1 MKIKSPEK
9 IVEGIDPSSPGKYY
23 KNRYRMNAVGKNRSV
38 ITAAI
43 PRKVVDKAAEKAG
56 VSVSDFIKTHQVVAL
71 YNNFDGVFYTF
82 EEKDKK
88 EKDASKEPN

>member
-1 MKIKSPEK
+1 MSDVINPED
-9 IVEGIDPSSPGKYY
+9 IVEEIDPNIPGKYY

-43 PRKVVDKAAEKAG
+43 PKQVVQKAAEKAG
-56 VSVSDFIKTHQVVAL
+56 VSVKDFIKTHQVVAL

-82 EEKDKK
+82 EEKGND
-88 EKDASKEPN
+88 NGNL